1 LHQRSFVVRLTISS
15 LVLIASFTSGGFS
28 SLWTA
33 PEARAAAD
41 GRGTAED
48 ADRRRAEAIA
58 RAEVWTPTDVATMDI
73 RTGPERPDGFSF
85 MATVTCDYLPKRLS
99 GASPKFACRLG
110 DEDELKVKYGRAN
123 AEVYAEVA
131 ATRLLW
137 ALGFGADDMYPVRV
151 ICRGCPATPE
161 RMTLDYDDRV
171 FDPAAIERK
180 LPGREFPGEEGWK
193 WNELDAVNP
202 EVGGAPQA
210 HRDALKLLAVFL
222 QHTDSKREQQRLLCR
237 DETDLSGDTGSCGR
251 PLMMINDLG
260 LTFGRADKFN
270 SNEKGM
276 HLVDWS
282 STPVW
287 KGDTGCVGNLPKSLT
302 GTLDDPVIS
311 EAGRQFLAGLLGQL
325 SDAQIQDLF
334 ETARVTLRP
343 RDPQRSRSGAAT
355 VDEWVSAFKDKRR
368 QIAERTC
375 P

>member
-1 LHQRSFVVRLTISS
+1 MVRLALSG
-15 LVLIASFTSGGFS
+15 LVLIASIASGGSLS
-28 SLWTA
+28 SWTA
-33 PEARAAAD
+33 EETGAASDDNRMAGDSARLRAD
-41 GRGTAED
+41 
-48 ADRRRAEAIA
+48 AIA
-58 RAEVWTPTDVATMDI
+58 RAEVWMPTHVATMDI
-73 RTGPERPDGFSF
+73 RTGPVRPDAFPF
-85 MATVTCDYLPKRLS
+85 LATVTCDYLPKRLS
-99 GASPKFACRLG
+99 GASPKFACRVG

-137 ALGFGADDMYPVRV
+137 ALGFGADHMYPVRV
-151 ICRGCPATPE
+151 ICRRCPATPE

-193 WNELDAVNP
+193 WNELDAVVP
-202 EVGGAPQA
+202 ELGGALQA

-237 DETDLSGDTGSCGR
+237 DETERPKNSGSCGR

-270 SNEKGM
+270 SNEKAM
-276 HLVDWS
+276 HLADWS

-287 KGDTGCVGNLPKSLT
+287 KRETGCVGNLPKSLT

-325 SDAQIQDLF
+325 SDTQIQDLF

-343 RDPQRSRSGAAT
+343 RDPQQSRSRAAT
-355 VDEWVSAFKDKRR
+355 VDEWVSAFKEKRR
-368 QIAERTC
+368 QIAERKC

>member
-1 LHQRSFVVRLTISS
+1 VVRLALSG
-15 LVLIASFTSGGFS
+15 LVLIASFISGGFPS
-28 SLWTA
+28 GWTA
-33 PEARAAAD
+33 AETRAAAN
-41 GRGTAED
+41 GGGTAED
-48 ADRRRAEAIA
+48 TDRLRAEAIA
-58 RAEVWTPTDVATMDI
+58 RADVWMPTDVATMDI
-73 RTGPERPDGFSF
+73 RTGPVRPDAFPF
-85 MATVTCDYLPKRLS
+85 LATVTCEYLPKRLS

-137 ALGFGADDMYPVRV
+137 ALGFGADHMYPVRV
-151 ICRGCPATPE
+151 VCRRCPATPE

-202 EVGGAPQA
+202 EHGGAPQA
-210 HRDALKLLAVFL
+210 HRDALRLLAVFL

-237 DETDLSGDTGSCGR
+237 DGTDRPKNSGSCGR

-270 SNEKGM
+270 TNEKAM

-287 KGDTGCVGNLPKSLT
+287 KGDAGCVGNLPKSLT

-311 EAGRQFLAGLLGQL
+311 EAGREFLAGLLDQL
-325 SDAQIQDLF
+325 SDAQLHDLF

-343 RDPQRSRSGAAT
+343 RDPQRSQSGAAT

-368 QIAERTC
+368 QIAERKC